1 VQARKAAQELL
12 EQEVRAYRRY
22 KTLLTEDRLK
32 VIEPYRSELRFTPE
46 AEQLFT
52 ESQAAA
58 QRERAEEEARRQKEL
73 EDAHKLAQSES
84 RRAEEQAQNA
94 ARLKARN
101 NIITGVGVMAL
112 IAAVIAIVLGIQSGR
127 NAARADENAITAQA
141 ASTQAIAQQ
150 LAAEAASTQAVAQ
163 QVTAQANANARA
175 TAEGIAVAQRE
186 EAERQ
191 ARLAQSR
198 QLAAQ
203 AANYLTS
210 QDDLALLFSLEAYR
224 AAPSLEARSSLLTA
238 LAGNPY
244 LLTFLHGHST
254 PVVSIAFSR
263 DGNTLATGSNEGVIN
278 LWDTVT
284 HQKLD
289 SFTYPEGPV
298 TALAFSPDQRTLV
311 VGLREN
317 GLRLVEMTTGRQV
330 ASLTPSEFDA
340 LAFSPDGQLLAAGG
354 RHQTISLWDLSTPT
368 LLTTLE
374 GHAAPVNQVAF
385 SPDGRLLASSSGDN
399 TVILWDVARR
409 EQVGSPL
416 PIDAFPAQAI
426 AFSPDSTRLAVGDNR
441 GTLVLW
447 DVSRL
452 SEAGPIELTRSREHF
467 GAVILSLAFS
477 PDGQWLA
484 SGDDDGNL
492 YVWNSFLIQTT
503 TSLLKLTGYAQ
514 PIRSLAFH
522 PDSQTLASGYADG
535 TLVVWKMNSPGP
547 IGRRLTPLD
556 NGVGEVA
563 FSPSAPIL
571 AGAEGSNVW
580 LWNTTTF
587 GPPEPLFISHPA
599 GVLSLG
605 FSPDGALLAVGD
617 DSGSVTLWDMVTRQ
631 PHGAPLNTGTL
642 GVVTLAFSPDG
653 RWLASAGCRQNDG
666 TRCTQ
671 GEIYLWEVGTGQLI
685 GSPLAD
691 HTGQVNGMAF
701 SPDGASVLA
710 SASSDNTIRLWDVAD
725 PFDVR
730 SLATLDSG
738 QSAGVFSAAFSP
750 DGRLLLT
757 SNGDGSL
764 TLWEVASRQS
774 AGLPLLGHKQVA
786 LTAIFSSDGQTIAS
800 GSADDTLLLWDV
812 VTRRPIGLPL
822 QNGSQVY
829 SLAFNREGTLL
840 ASSGAMGQAL
850 VWNLEADAWQKIA
863 CGIAGRNFTQAE
875 WAQYFPGEAY
885 RKTCEGLP

>member
-1 VQARKAAQELL
+1 
-12 EQEVRAYRRY
+12 
-22 KTLLTEDRLK
+22 
-32 VIEPYRSELRFTPE
+32 
-46 AEQLFT
+46 
-52 ESQAAA
+52 
-58 QRERAEEEARRQKEL
+58 
-73 EDAHKLAQSES
+73 
-84 RRAEEQAQNA
+84 
-94 ARLKARN
+94 
-101 NIITGVGVMAL
+101 
-112 IAAVIAIVLGIQSGR
+112 
-127 NAARADENAITAQA
+127 
-141 ASTQAIAQQ
+141 
-150 LAAEAASTQAVAQ
+150 
-163 QVTAQANANARA
+163 
-175 TAEGIAVAQRE
+175 
-186 EAERQ
+186 
-191 ARLAQSR
+191 
-198 QLAAQ
+198 
-203 AANYLTS
+203 
-210 QDDLALLFSLEAYR
+210 
-224 AAPSLEARSSLLTA
+224 
-238 LAGNPY
+238 
-244 LLTFLHGHST
+244 
-254 PVVSIAFSR
+254 
-263 DGNTLATGSNEGVIN
+263 
-278 LWDTVT
+278 
-284 HQKLD
+284 
-289 SFTYPEGPV
+289 
-298 TALAFSPDQRTLV
+298 
-311 VGLREN
+311 
-317 GLRLVEMTTGRQV
+317 
-330 ASLTPSEFDA
+330 
-340 LAFSPDGQLLAAGG
+340 
-354 RHQTISLWDLSTPT
+354 
-368 LLTTLE
+368 
-374 GHAAPVNQVAF
+374 
-385 SPDGRLLASSSGDN
+385 
-399 TVILWDVARR
+399 
-409 EQVGSPL
+409 
-416 PIDAFPAQAI
+416 
-426 AFSPDSTRLAVGDNR
+426 
-441 GTLVLW
+441 
-447 DVSRL
+447 
-452 SEAGPIELTRSREHF
+452 
-467 GAVILSLAFS
+467 
-477 PDGQWLA
+477 
-484 SGDDDGNL
+484 
-492 YVWNSFLIQTT
+492 
-503 TSLLKLTGYAQ
+503 
-514 PIRSLAFH
+514 
-522 PDSQTLASGYADG
+522 
-535 TLVVWKMNSPGP
+535 
-547 IGRRLTPLD
+547 
-556 NGVGEVA
+556 
-563 FSPSAPIL
+563 
-571 AGAEGSNVW
+571 VW

-691 HTGQVNGMAF
+691 HTGQVNGVAF